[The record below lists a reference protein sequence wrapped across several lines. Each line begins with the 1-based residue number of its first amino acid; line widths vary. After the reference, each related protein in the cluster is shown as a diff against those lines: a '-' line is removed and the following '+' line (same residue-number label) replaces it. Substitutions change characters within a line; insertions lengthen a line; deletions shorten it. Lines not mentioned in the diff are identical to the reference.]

1 MAQLVAVLLLSG
13 ILRAGWAHRHGTGT
27 ALPGTAASPSHLAD
41 SAGRLAAEEARRSA
55 PLGPDER
62 LDPNLAPEAELDRLP
77 GIGPRTARAIV
88 EARDTLPFRV
98 PGDLLRVRGIG
109 EGTLARMEPHLE
121 LRATL
126 PVRRPR
132 GTPTAPFARAEGAT
146 GGSRDPVDVNRATP
160 QELERLPGV
169 GPVLAE
175 RIVAYR
181 LREGPFRKPEDLLP
195 VPGIGPAVLRRI
207 LPGIRF

>member
-13 ILRAGWAHRHGTGT
+13 ALRAGWAHRHGGGT
-27 ALPGTAASPSHLAD
+27 ALPGTAASPAHLAD
-41 SAGRLAAEEARRSA
+41 SAGRLAEEAARRNA
-55 PLGPDER
+55 PLGSDER
-62 LDPNLAPEAELDRLP
+62 LDPNLASEVELDRLP
-77 GIGPRTARAIV
+77 GVGPRTARAIV
-88 EARDTLPFRV
+88 EARDSLPFQA

-121 LRATL
+121 LRATV
-126 PVRRPR
+126 PVRRP
-132 GTPTAPFARAEGAT
+132 GGGSTAPLAPAGGAR
-146 GGSRDPVDVNRATP
+146 GGPPDPVNVNRASAE
-160 QELERLPGV
+160 ELERLPGV

-181 LREGPFRKPEDLLP
+181 RLAGPFRAPEDLLP